1 MPAVQA
7 FYSGARIA
15 WLATERERQL
25 TTASVKQTTRL
36 TNGERQMGHRKSSLV
51 LSARFPVVK
60 WRSRSFAKSFARE
73 SAILKLQKRGL
84 LFLLSLIFLRH
95 KIRDGGYNSKNINKQ
110 LSPAQNTNYFPDE
123 TILCQIFEKEFWKLN
138 QSFRFSGRVSKEPHR
153 LIDERLLKHPKH
165 SKEEKLLVST
175 G

>member
-7 FYSGARIA
+7 FSSDARIA

-25 TTASVKQTTRL
+25 TTASVNQTTRL

-73 SAILKLQKRGL
+73 SAILKL
-84 LFLLSLIFLRH
+84 FWLSVIFLCH
-95 KIRDGGYNSKNINKQ
+95 KIRDGGYNNTNINKQ
-110 LSPAQNTNYFPDE
+110 LSPDE
-123 TILCQIFEKEFWKLN
+123 TILCQIFEKEFWKLS
-138 QSFRFSGRVSKEPHR
+138 QSFRFSGHVSKEPHR
-153 LIDERLLKHPKH
+153 LIHERLLKHPKH

>member
-7 FYSGARIA
+7 FTSGARIA

-25 TTASVKQTTRL
+25 TTASVNQTTRL

-51 LSARFPVVK
+51 LSP
-60 WRSRSFAKSFARE
+60 RSRSFAKSFARE
-73 SAILKLQKRGL
+73 SAILKL
-84 LFLLSLIFLRH
+84 FWLSVIFLRH
-95 KIRDGGYNSKNINKQ
+95 KIRDGGYNNTNINKH
-110 LSPAQNTNYFPDE
+110 LSPAQNTPALQANYFPDE
-123 TILCQIFEKEFWKLN
+123 TILCQIFEKEFWKLS
-138 QSFRFSGRVSKEPHR
+138 QSFRFSGHVSKEPHR
-153 LIDERLLKHPKH
+153 LIHERLLKHPKH